1 MTKHSKNNTA
11 SSIFSYAEYR
21 KASAEYGTKRQ
32 RLGNE
37 SMRRFDACSLCL
49 QTAREPVCCKDG
61 HLFCKECAVND
72 LLSQKKDLKRQKDKA
87 EQIRKEIEAEV
98 ERAKAAARERVL
110 QDFER
115 GQLGLASTASS
126 SVSAAESSAAGTK
139 RPFSTAFAF
148 SPSHVS
154 DLVAQAEEAAA
165 RVIAKE
171 QAEAAKGV
179 LPDFWLPSLTPTFGG
194 VAARDVLAAGGKS
207 TQIKLG
213 PVCRGGGDR
222 HSFALKDLIPVKFS
236 YHTEGKE
243 GAGAKEGK
251 DPGEAVCPSCMKKLS
266 NNVIMF
272 LMKPCAHVVCRTCT
286 DTLVRPSPTANP
298 KSSPLKDDDGSR
310 KDVEEA
316 HACVVC
322 DTQLRKKD
330 VIELKREGTGFA
342 SGGMAETSRG
352 GISFQ
357 G

>member
-21 KASAEYGTKRQ
+21 KASAEYGQKKK

-72 LLSQKKDLKRQKDKA
+72 LLSQKKDLKRQKEKA
-87 EQIRKEIEAEV
+87 EQIRKEIESEV

-115 GQLGLASTASS
+115 GQLGLASTSS
-126 SVSAAESSAAGTK
+126 SSSTAAAPSSETSLAGTK

-154 DLVAQAEEAAA
+154 DLVAQAEDTAA
-165 RVIAKE
+165 RAIAKE

-207 TQIKLG
+207 GELKIG
-213 PVCRGGGDR
+213 AVCRGGGER
-222 HSFALKDLIPVKFS
+222 HSFALKDLMPVKFT
-236 YHTEGKE
+236 YHTTGKDGAGPKE
-243 GAGAKEGK
+243 GR
-251 DPGEAVCPSCMKKLS
+251 DPGEAICPSCMKKLS

-272 LMKPCAHVVCRTCT
+272 LMKPCSHVVCRTCT
-286 DTLVRPSPTANP
+286 ETLDEDT
-298 KSSPLKDDDGSR
+298 
-310 KDVEEA
+310 

-322 DTQLRKKD
+322 DTRLKKKD
-330 VIELKREGTGFA
+330 IIELKREGTGFA
-342 SGGMAETSRG
+342 SGGMAETSRS

>member
-72 LLSQKKDLKRQKDKA
+72 LLSQKKDLKRQKEKA
-87 EQIRKEIEAEV
+87 EQIRKEIQAQV
-98 ERAKAAARERVL
+98 EQAKAAARERVL

-115 GQLGLASTASS
+115 GQLGLAATPSS
-126 SVSAAESSAAGTK
+126 SLPAVSSGESTSTGTK
-139 RPFSTAFAF
+139 RPFSMAFEF

-154 DLVAQAEEAAA
+154 DLVAQAEDAAA
-165 RVIAKE
+165 RAIAKE

-207 TQIKLG
+207 SELKIG
-213 PVCRGGGDR
+213 AMCRGGGDR
-222 HSFALKDLIPVKFS
+222 HSFALKDLLSVKFS
-236 YHTEGKE
+236 YHVEGKE
-243 GAGAKEGK
+243 GAGSKEGK

-272 LMKPCAHVVCRTCT
+272 LMKPCSHVVCRTCT
-286 DTLVRPSPTANP
+286 ETLVRPPPT
-298 KSSPLKDDDGSR
+298 
-310 KDVEEA
+310 A

-322 DTQLRKKD
+322 DARLKKKD
-330 VIELKREGTGFA
+330 ILELKREGTGFA
-342 SGGMAETSRG
+342 SGGLAESSRG